1 MELARRTQSKARYEF
16 NIAPLS
22 EWPFRRCTLYANTA
36 TKPWVT
42 LLTVFF
48 LFAAASTHARDAAWL
63 PAGFTATFELE
74 TLGARVGETRW
85 QFSRDGELLN
95 YQSTSEP
102 AGLYALIRD
111 ETIVE
116 SARLRASG
124 NDLIALNYQY
134 RRTGGKRDRFVE
146 VAFDWANKRV
156 RNTAKGQTWEMDV
169 PTGALDKFSYLLAVM
184 RDLQAG
190 EKVLEYKIAD
200 GGKLKHYELDVL
212 AEERIET
219 RFGVLEALKL
229 RRKHRSKRQTTLWC
243 AKALG
248 FLPVRVE
255 HREKDGSV
263 LTLTVQAVSGFTTP

>member
-124 NDLIALNYQY
+124 NDLIALN
-134 RRTGGKRDRFVE
+134 
-146 VAFDWANKRV
+146 
-156 RNTAKGQTWEMDV
+156 
-169 PTGALDKFSYLLAVM
+169 
-184 RDLQAG
+184 
-190 EKVLEYKIAD
+190 
-200 GGKLKHYELDVL
+200 
-212 AEERIET
+212 
-219 RFGVLEALKL
+219 
-229 RRKHRSKRQTTLWC
+229 
-243 AKALG
+243 
-248 FLPVRVE
+248 
-255 HREKDGSV
+255 
-263 LTLTVQAVSGFTTP
+263 